1 MGVATIS
8 PAHDHSRFEIHS
20 RVSSAVPKIIVKSAH
35 RGEVARWIQA
45 IKLNIEYYSKNPPD
59 RQPKRSTS
67 LNATTDRPAAGT
79 ISAMPPTDSFLSPV
93 LQRSTTGLTGGSIA
107 QPPGAIPRRDSS
119 PANTAAGT
127 DEAETISIFEAADD
141 RSVLDA
147 AEGSEQSGVP
157 HQASFD
163 LSLLNI
169 KAQLELTSQLVDS
182 LVTPPSSGTSSDPH
196 SMVRTPSRQQAV
208 KDALKQSLST
218 LSTMTSQQHVMTQDR
233 ERYFMNRIAREVDA
247 RRLWEENMLTVAKQQ
262 ADMDRQLTEAAQHND
277 KKRRALR
284 QAKEVLAGI
293 SAAGSLP
300 VSPAAEESPAGTP
313 GASGILDVVSPP
325 PASALSAIS
334 FRTAATHRQ
343 SISISNVQEVHAA
356 LQEAESEDEEDDDE
370 FFDAIEQGTIPGLKL
385 HDSIAHPETVRPG
398 TPTALNENKAI
409 VLEVKEEPE
418 KGTIKAFLSRKSL
431 EPYLHVRNRLPI
443 DDDKR
448 PSVSCKCIAPVLR
461 AVSDRELMGLLVW
474 SILKSSVGKDLTKI
488 SFPVSFNECTSMLQ
502 RMGECDRLVG
512 MGIG

>member
-1 MGVATIS
+1 
-8 PAHDHSRFEIHS
+8 
-20 RVSSAVPKIIVKSAH
+20 
-35 RGEVARWIQA
+35 
-45 IKLNIEYYSKNPPD
+45 
-59 RQPKRSTS
+59 
-67 LNATTDRPAAGT
+67 
-79 ISAMPPTDSFLSPV
+79 
-93 LQRSTTGLTGGSIA
+93 
-107 QPPGAIPRRDSS
+107 
-119 PANTAAGT
+119 
-127 DEAETISIFEAADD
+127 
-141 RSVLDA
+141 
-147 AEGSEQSGVP
+147 
-157 HQASFD
+157 
-163 LSLLNI
+163 
-169 KAQLELTSQLVDS
+169 
-182 LVTPPSSGTSSDPH
+182 
-196 SMVRTPSRQQAV
+196 MVRTPSRQQAV

-233 ERYFMNRIAREVDA
+233 ERYFTNRIAREVDA